1 MGLTDKALEIAEYLI
16 YEMDDNGY
24 ITVDLEG
31 VADELSVDIDEVERV
46 LGVIQRM
53 EPAGIGARNVQ
64 ECLELQLERK
74 GKKDSLEYRIVTEF
88 INELARNDIERIS
101 KSLNIDKEKARK
113 AIDALKKLN
122 PRPASSILTKE
133 TAAVIPDL
141 IAEVK
146 EGSIK
151 LRLNRDWLPNI
162 GFHNPYESEPA
173 VVQDLESKKFIKE
186 NMDSAKGVIDNLKRR
201 EDTLYKV
208 ADYII
213 NFQRGSFC
221 GGGLSIKTL
230 MIKEIAG
237 ALNLHT
243 STISRAVS
251 NKYIQINNEVMALKA
266 LLSKGIKRE
275 GGETTSKAAIKSK
288 IRALIK
294 DEDTARPLNDG
305 DIKESLEKEGIEIKR
320 RTIAKYRNSL
330 RILPAYLRRKK

>member
-1 MGLTDKALEIAEYLI
+1 MKPKFSQYQKLLQKMALTPRMVQSIKFLSMSTKDLHEYVETAVEANPFLKKEFDRERAERYRARQRAKPVTDEYDYTANIRQKENPRSPLVSQIRVMGLTDKALEIAEYLI

-113 AIDALKKLN
+113 AVDALKKLN

-173 VVQDLESKKFIKE
+173 VVQDLESK
-186 NMDSAKGVIDNLKRR
+186 NL
-201 EDTLYKV
+201 
-208 ADYII
+208 
-213 NFQRGSFC
+213 
-221 GGGLSIKTL
+221 
-230 MIKEIAG
+230 
-237 ALNLHT
+237 
-243 STISRAVS
+243 
-251 NKYIQINNEVMALKA
+251 
-266 LLSKGIKRE
+266 
-275 GGETTSKAAIKSK
+275 
-288 IRALIK
+288 
-294 DEDTARPLNDG
+294 
-305 DIKESLEKEGIEIKR
+305 
-320 RTIAKYRNSL
+320 
-330 RILPAYLRRKK
+330 